1 MSCRPSLPSCWSKTG
16 NGLHGVAPPKFKHKE
31 FNIESVGDDIF
42 DIPFGNSFYLNNVDI
57 ISDDDKSGENNNIKL
72 VAKRIEYS
80 ITKPVGGKG
89 GLRRKIKGSKVF
101 T

>member
-1 MSCRPSLPSCWSKTG
+1 MEIE
-16 NGLHGVAPPKFKHKE
+16 KFKHKE
-31 FNIESVGDDIF
+31 FNIESSGDEIF
-42 DIPFGNSFYLNNVDI
+42 DVPFGDSFYLHNDNLV
-57 ISDDDKSGENNNIKL
+57 SDDDKAGENNNIKL

-80 ITKPVGGKG
+80 ITKPTGGKG